1 MAGGDSFKMLE
12 NLLKVSQFRQ
22 KVLSSNIANAD
33 TPAYRSK
40 DIADF
45 KSLLSGENQKLQ
57 MATTN
62 QMHIAPKT
70 DIPDVS
76 GIKVQEIEPWADS
89 NNVELDIEVSKMTEN
104 SLMYETGV
112 RLISGKISKFK
123 QAVQGR

>member
-1 MAGGDSFKMLE
+1 MAGGDSFTMLE

-33 TPAYRSK
+33 TPGYRSK

-45 KSLLSGENQKLQ
+45 KNLLSGESNKLQ
-57 MATTN
+57 IATTN
-62 QMHIAPKT
+62 PMHITPKT

-76 GIKVQEIEPWADS
+76 HVKVQEIEPWADS
-89 NNVELDIEVSKMTEN
+89 NNVEMDIEVSKMTEN

-112 RLISGKISKFK
+112 RLITDKINKFK